1 MRMKNRMH
9 WNCNDTWS
17 NEKLTITK
25 PEFIKILQSDSL
37 ITDTFRSCLKVYW
50 YLRRNHHFCLA
61 FWLLINF
68 NSGNFLLHIWLIPLK
83 PSDKETLFAPNS
95 RIAEQIADSNFI
107 FKGCIIFGSKV
118 FFSVSQNAKAR
129 FSKLQLF

>member
-25 PEFIKILQSDSL
+25 LKFIKILQSHSL
-37 ITDTFRSCLKVYW
+37 ITETVRPFKSLLVLKKKSSF
-50 YLRRNHHFCLA
+50 LFC
-61 FWLLINF
+61 LLINF
-68 NSGNFLLHIWLIPLK
+68 NSGNFLLHIWQIPLK
-83 PSDKETLFAPNS
+83 PSDKKTLFASNS

-118 FFSVSQNAKAR
+118 FSVSQNAKAR